1 MKTENKKG
9 FGLVM
14 AIVIV
19 LLLSIMS
26 AGFFWVTNQSTL
38 SVRRNEQSL
47 RLYWAAESAS
57 NYNVNWW
64 VNQDPEVRINWNTH
78 NYTPPADMNQ
88 YQEAGSGLEA
98 GRGSST
104 SQFGIGTNQYN
115 SFPDENQYVVY
126 EKTLPNYDEKNPM
139 TIDGR
144 FYVHASSVFE
154 HPGRQIDGFEI
165 INVRYKGSRFDNP
178 DEAVWLLESYA
189 WDPDTGEL
197 AGILLSNVYNQHY
210 IANLEWLENAEAIV
224 TSLWS
229 TGFGGARSALNYKDV
244 RFGPSYYASKMRFDV
259 QTGNRNEGPRFYSY
273 SGTEYGGVSFP
284 LQTVRSSSGEQTE
297 WGNSEGDNLI
307 EMDHYYGM
315 GLGIRGHA
323 NKDEEEIIK
332 FISSSFTQSDG
343 RMTPYDKKADPLD
356 PEGVTWTWADIVID
370 GPGRGMFIL
379 PSDKSGNVDI
389 EVYTKGGSTF
399 AKVSTLNHDIPIGR
413 GSGFYS
419 GIAVPDNYGNVT
431 IKGNSSADF
440 TLVTERSQITVTDH
454 FYAKEAEHLKTYIH
468 DNRNEMIWNE
478 TDPAHL
484 EHLWKA
490 MKDSESR
497 TKLSVISQLGLEKHE
512 LDTQAKPII
521 INTNDSPTLFTTAA
535 YVSQN
540 TTLQASDPTKT
551 FDRAIVGGR
560 NVWVGTR
567 FVNIGSAITLNEQG
581 GSSVGDP
588 APNYVKILIQDQRY
602 LDPTFGLPEFWGP
615 GPEFEEQFSL
625 YGLNRQHKWA
635 KVSTQKTNDWN
646 RVVWRNGRRPF

>member
-210 IANLEWLENAEAIV
+210 IANLEWLENSEAIV
-224 TSLWS
+224 TSLFS
-229 TGFGGARSALNYKDV
+229 TGFGGAQSALNYKDV
-244 RFGPSYYASKMRFDV
+244 RYGPVYYASRMRLDV
-259 QTGNRNEGPRFYSY
+259 QTGDNNEGPRFFSY
-273 SGTEYGGVSFP
+273 AGTEYGGISFP
-284 LQTVRSSSGEQTE
+284 LQTVKSSADAQTW
-297 WGNSEGDNLI
+297 WGNSEGQNVLDM
-307 EMDHYYGM
+307 EHYFGM
-315 GLGIRGHA
+315 GLGIRGQFTEPEVV
-323 NKDEEEIIK
+323 DYLTR
-332 FISSSFTQSDG
+332 SFKHPDG
-343 RMTPYDKKADPLD
+343 RITRYDKNADPLD
-356 PEGVTWTWADIVID
+356 PEGVTWKWADIVID

-379 PSDKSGNVDI
+379 PSDGSGAVDI
-389 EVYTKGGSTF
+389 EVYTKDGSTF
-399 AKVSTLNHDIPIGR
+399 AKVSTLNNDIPIGK

-431 IKGNSSADF
+431 IKGNSYADF

-454 FYAKEAEHLKTYIH
+454 FYAKEVEHLKTYIH
-468 DNRNEMIWNE
+468 DNRDEMFWHFTN
-478 TDPAHL
+478 PAHL
-484 EHLWKA
+484 ENLWKA
-490 MKDSESR
+490 MKDSGSK
-497 TKLSVISQLGLEKHE
+497 TKLSVISQLGLDETQIA
-512 LDTQAKPII
+512 TQAKPII
-521 INTNDSPTLFTTAA
+521 YNTRDSETLFTTAA

-551 FDRAIVGGR
+551 FDRYRIDGTWYR
-560 NVWVGTR
+560 PGTR

-581 GSSVGDP
+581 GSAVGDP
-588 APNYVKILIQDQRY
+588 ANAMSKILIQDQRY

-625 YGLNRQHKWA
+625 YGLNRQHRWA
-635 KVSTQKTNDWN
+635 KVSTQKTKDWN
-646 RVVWRNGRRPF
+646 SVVWRNGRKPF